1 VARVPEAEV
10 ARLKRE
16 VSVERL
22 ARAQGVKL
30 SRRGQDLVGLCPFHD
45 DKEPSLVVTP
55 EKNLWHCLG
64 ACDTG
69 GSVIDW
75 VMRSEK
81 VGFREAVERLQQLAG
96 GRLSNPTEPTEPT
109 EPADPVDRSQSDQV
123 DQAEPSPEASGEP
136 SRVLEPWMDDRELWD
151 RTIGYYRECLGKSEE
166 ARGYL
171 DHRGL
176 GAPEVLEHFEVG
188 FSDRTLA
195 REMPPR
201 RTKPGQRFRKRL
213 QDLGIMRPRSGQEH
227 MTGRVTLPTRDESGL
242 VVGVYGRIV
251 QDPHG
256 SGTPKHLYLPGP
268 RRGVFH
274 WQALLAHREV
284 ILCEA
289 PLDAMTFWAAGFE
302 HVLSAW
308 GANGFSSEHLA
319 ALVRYGTKRVLL
331 AYDRDKAGDQGA
343 AKVAE
348 RLLASHI
355 ECFRVLFPRGMDA
368 NGYARKVQPAAKSLG
383 LALRQAQWMGK
394 GKPPAASTVVLA
406 GEEPHAE
413 AEPEAPAPTE
423 EEPVA
428 PAAPAES
435 STEPPETLGELQAR
449 AEAAEALASSLV
461 ARAALRESAEP
472 AASPAPPAPGAD
484 VPVEVRGEE
493 VVLWRGDRRYRVRGL
508 QKNLSYELLKV
519 NLLASRNDA
528 FHVDTFDLYSARLR
542 LGFAKQAAA
551 ELEVEEEVVRR
562 DLGRVLLKLEELQQE
577 ATEREL
583 HPEPEVPVMSPAERE
598 EALELLSDPRL
609 VERILEDFE
618 RSGVVGEEVN
628 KLVGYLA
635 AVSRKLDDPLA
646 VILQSSSAAG
656 KSSVMEAI
664 LDLVPEE
671 ERVQYSAMTGQSLFY
686 MSEQDLSHKILAVA
700 EEEGAERASYAL
712 KLLQS
717 EGELTIASTG
727 KDPQSGRLVTHEYRV
742 EGPVAIFLTTTAI
755 DVDEELLNRC
765 LVLTVNETREQTR
778 AIHRLQRERRT
789 LAGLLAGQE
798 REAIV
803 RRHRN
808 AQRLLRPLS
817 VVNPYAPALTF
828 LDTRTRT
835 RRDHAKYLALIDAVA
850 LVHQHQRP
858 VKTAERSTPS
868 GRTTIEYIEVTLDD
882 VELANRLAGEVLG
895 RSLDELPP
903 QTRRLLGL
911 LDRMVGEISQAQE
924 IERSDVVFTRRQV
937 RAATGWRD
945 TQLRLHLGRLVDL
958 EYVLVH
964 QGGRG
969 RSFLYELVYEETAEA
984 PDRFLPGLI
993 DVAKLREATATGN
1006 LAGSGDHLA
1015 GAKPDPAGPTRPQRA
1030 PDAGGPRSE
1039 QTADSPSNDG
1049 PLHPK
1054 STSPAENARRGRPA
1068 ERSPGD
1074 RRAAA
1079 YAVHAAG
1086 AALAQGQSS

>member
-45 DKEPSLVVTP
+45 DKEPSLIVTP

-81 VGFREAVERLQQLAG
+81 VGFREAVEHLQQLAG
-96 GRLSNPTEPTEPT
+96 GRPAQ
-109 EPADPVDRSQSDQV
+109 PADPVDRPQSDQV
-123 DQAEPSPEASGEP
+123 DQVEPRPEASGEP

-171 DHRGL
+171 EHRGL
-176 GAPEVLEHFEVG
+176 GASEVLEHFEVG
-188 FSDRTLA
+188 FADRTLA

-213 QDLGIMRPRSGQEH
+213 QELGIMRPRSGQEH

-302 HVLSAW
+302 HVLSSW

-348 RLLASHI
+348 QLLASHI

-406 GEEPHAE
+406 GEEHPAE
-413 AEPEAPAPTE
+413 ASETAEPEAP
-423 EEPVA
+423 EPA
-428 PAAPAES
+428 DHAELPAES
-435 STEPPETLGELQAR
+435 PAEPPETLGELQAR
-449 AEAAEALASSLV
+449 AEAAEALASSLA
-461 ARAALRESAEP
+461 ARAAPERP

-551 ELEVEEEVVRR
+551 ELDVEEEVVRR

-577 ATEREL
+577 AIEREL

-656 KSSVMEAI
+656 KSAVMEAI

-686 MSEQDLSHKILAVA
+686 MSEQDLAHKILAVA

-789 LAGLLAGQE
+789 LAGLLAGRE

-868 GRTTIEYIEVTLDD
+868 GRATIEYIEVTLDD

-945 TQLRLHLGRLVDL
+945 TQLRLHLGRLVEL

-969 RSFLYELVYEETAEA
+969 RSFLYELVYEEAAEA

-1015 GAKPDPAGPTRPQRA
+1015 GQEPDLAGPTRPRRA
-1030 PDAGGPRSE
+1030 PNAGGARSE
-1039 QTADSPSNDG
+1039 QTTDSPSNDG
-1049 PLHPK
+1049 PLRPK
-1054 STSPAENARRGRPA
+1054 STSPAGNARLGRPA

-1074 RRAAA
+1074 RRAGAPAA
-1079 YAVHAAG
+1079 YAAG
-1086 AALAQGQSS
+1086 GAVLAQGRGS

>member
-96 GRLSNPTEPTEPT
+96 GR
-109 EPADPVDRSQSDQV
+109 PADQVDRRQSDQ
-123 DQAEPSPEASGEP
+123 AAPPPEASGEP
-136 SRVLEPWMDDRELWD
+136 ARVLEPWMDDRELWD
-151 RTIGYYRECLGKSEE
+151 RTVGYYRECLGRSEE

-171 DHRGL
+171 EHRGL

-188 FSDRTLA
+188 FSDRTLS

-213 QDLGIMRPRSGQEH
+213 QELGIMRPRSGQEH

-242 VVGVYGRIV
+242 VVGLYGRIV

-302 HVLSAW
+302 HVLSSW

-348 RLLASHI
+348 QLLAANI

-394 GKPPAASTVVLA
+394 GKPPAASTVVLGGEELPARAASAAEPGAPAPEA
-406 GEEPHAE
+406 GEEP
-413 AEPEAPAPTE
+413 
-423 EEPVA
+423 VA
-428 PAAPAES
+428 SAES
-435 STEPPETLGELQAR
+435 ADLPTQGPAEPPETLGELQAR

-461 ARAALRESAEP
+461 ARAALRESEEP

-519 NLLASRNDA
+519 NLLASRNDT

-551 ELEVEEEVVRR
+551 ELDVEEEVVRR

-577 ATEREL
+577 AIEREL

-789 LAGLLAGQE
+789 LAGLLAGRE

-808 AQRLLRPLS
+808 AQRLLRPLP

-850 LVHQHQRP
+850 LLHQHQRP
-858 VKTAERSTPS
+858 VKTVERSTPG
-868 GRTTIEYIEVTLDD
+868 GRAAIEYIEVTLDD

-924 IERSDVVFTRRQV
+924 MERSDVVFTRRQV

-969 RSFLYELVYEETAEA
+969 RSFLYELVYEETVEA

-993 DVAKLREATATGN
+993 DVSKLREATATGN
-1006 LAGSGDHLA
+1006 LAGSGGHLA
-1015 GAKPDPAGPTRPQRA
+1015 GQESDPAGPTRPQRA
-1030 PDAGGPRSE
+1030 PDAGGTRSE
-1039 QTADSPSNDG
+1039 QTTDSPSDDG
-1049 PLHPK
+1049 SLRSK
-1054 STSPAENARRGRPA
+1054 GTSAAGNARLRRPA
-1068 ERSPGD
+1068 ERSSGD
-1074 RRAAA
+1074 RRAGA

-1086 AALAQGQSS
+1086 AVLAQGRGS